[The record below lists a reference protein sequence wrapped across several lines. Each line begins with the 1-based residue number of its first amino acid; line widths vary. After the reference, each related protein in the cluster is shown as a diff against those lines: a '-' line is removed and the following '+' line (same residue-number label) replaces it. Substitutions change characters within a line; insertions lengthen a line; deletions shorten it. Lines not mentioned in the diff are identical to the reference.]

1 MITLERLKKIALV
14 FVLAAIISIAFL
26 SIFQDKFDAKEWKV
40 NPDVRYKMAN
50 DIIEQK
56 VLYSKTREEV
66 IQLLGL
72 PDALDV
78 STTDFLAYKL
88 GTPPSFFDAEP
99 QHLVIKLKDNKVVK
113 VVVEQ
118 D

>member
-1 MITLERLKKIALV
+1 MTLERLKKIALV
-14 FVLAAIISIAFL
+14 FVLATLISIAFL
-26 SIFQDKFDAKEWKV
+26 SIFQDKFDATEWKV

-56 VLYSKTREEV
+56 VLYSKSKEEV

-72 PDALDV
+72 PDALAI
-78 STTDFLAYKL
+78 SAKDFLAYKL

-99 QHLVIKLKDNKVVK
+99 QYLVIKLEDNKVIK